1 MPKNKKQNSERE
13 KKINF
18 IVEALSGADADYMIE
33 DFIKNVL
40 GDITSE
46 SDEIIEYV
54 YDCCGGDYW
63 WEVEDDE

>member
-40 GDITSE
+40 MDIDTAP
-46 SDEIIEYV
+46 DEIIEFV
-54 YDCCGGDYW
+54 YDCCGGNTY
-63 WEVEDDE
+63 ELVEDD